1 MLFFTEKGEI
11 LKKNEI
17 SVERK
22 KDKKNKKI
30 VIGIALALVV
40 ITGVALGVILPVVIS
55 YYNNA
60 YEKAEIVERTDE
72 YVRPE
77 MDEQP
82 SGWEDVTLSEDEL
95 GDDITTEPETL
106 PNSVNQGGTGNNYN
120 SSNSFGNSANAV
132 SVYGKTPIYK
142 VEKKNPDI
150 ENILVLGTDSRDVTR
165 ERGRSDA
172 IIIFSYN
179 KKTDEVKMISVLRD
193 SLVPIEGHGWNRIN
207 AAYSFDGVGLAV
219 NTVNQIFDLDIQ
231 RFVVVDFNGV
241 KDFINKVGGVDI
253 RLTEAEAEYFN
264 RTGTLGKQVE
274 AGVCHLSG
282 APALTYMRTRK
293 VDSDFGRTNRQQKL
307 IQALANKILN
317 EKALP
322 EIYGLTDF
330 AFKLIKTNITLPEL
344 TGVISAIAKADNADS
359 GEYEQLTEESTSLQ
373 EHTQVEQNTMQEDV
387 TALEEISAVTDE
399 AEAESTAAQAGK
411 ELYMQAQHVPY
422 DGAYSYKR
430 YNGMAIISFDI
441 DDAARRINRFIYG

>member
-1 MLFFTEKGEI
+1 M
-11 LKKNEI
+11 KKYKN

-22 KDKKNKKI
+22 KDKKKLK
-30 VIGIALALVV
+30 
-40 ITGVALGVILPVVIS
+40 TALGITVPLVLIIGVFLGLTLPIIIS
-55 YYNNA
+55 YYDNA

-72 YVRPE
+72 YIRPE

-95 GDDITTEPETL
+95 GKDIAEEHETL
-106 PNSVNQGGTGNNYN
+106 PNSVNQSGNSNSYN
-120 SSNSFGNSANAV
+120 STNSFGNSANAV
-132 SVYGKTPIYK
+132 SVYGKTPIFK
-142 VEKKNPDI
+142 VEKKDPDV

-172 IIIFSYN
+172 IIILSYN

-207 AAYSFDGVGLAV
+207 SAYSFDGVGLAV

-253 RLTEAEAEYFN
+253 KLTKAEAEYFN

-274 AGVCHLSG
+274 EGVCHLSG

-293 VDSDFGRTNRQQKL
+293 LDSDFGRTGRQQKM
-307 IQALANKILN
+307 IQALVDKILE
-317 EKALP
+317 EKTLP
-322 EIYGLTDF
+322 EIYELTDF
-330 AFKLIKTNITLPEL
+330 AFKLVKTNITLPEL
-344 TGVISAIAKADNADS
+344 TGVISAIAGANKGNKDEDAQDEITGLEGMTES
-359 GEYEQLTEESTSLQ
+359 EEMTEYEKDYS
-373 EHTQVEQNTMQEDV
+373 
-387 TALEEISAVTDE
+387 
-399 AEAESTAAQAGK
+399 AQANISEPTQTQERTDKAAGGG
-411 ELYMQAQHVPY
+411 LNIRTQHVPY
-422 DGAYSYKR
+422 DGAFSYKR
-430 YNGMAIISFDI
+430 YNGMAIISFDV
-441 DDAARRINRFIYG
+441 DDAARRINSFIYG